1 MTHADELRT
10 IEGWARDAKG
20 GALVLCDDGS
30 TLYVAHLTAWPSE
43 LHGRRVIVEGT
54 IASEQYIPEAQID
67 AKGAISQGAVGR
79 QQVIHATRWAL
90 APEPGA

>member
-20 GALVLCDDGS
+20 GAVLLSDDGS
-30 TLYVAHLTAWPSE
+30 TLYVAHLPAWPSE

-54 IASEQYIPEAQID
+54 VASEQYIPEAQID

-90 APEPGA
+90 ASPR